1 MTKQLSIITINYNN
15 AEGLKLT
22 MESVAAQTWRD
33 FEHILIDGNSTDNS
47 VTIIKSFDYKNLIWV
62 SEPDSGIYNAM
73 NKGISRASGRY
84 VLFLNSGDYLENEK
98 VLADVLKYLSD
109 DVSVLSGHIIFNE
122 DSGKRLREHPNI
134 MTFSYLVGNAIAHPS
149 TFIKREL
156 FVKYGMYNEEFK
168 VVSDWAFF
176 LKVLGLHNESY
187 LKIPLIISVF
197 DTTGVSSN
205 INILDKVYKER
216 EKVLASYFPRVF
228 NNENDTY
235 IFNKFIATSKRFR
248 YLQIIDNY
256 PFFRKI
262 ATLKLGAMTWLIR
275 LFYKKAE

>member
-1 MTKQLSIITINYNN
+1 MTKKLSIITITYNN
-15 AEGLKLT
+15 AEGLKQT
-22 MESVAAQTWRD
+22 MESVAAQTWGD
-33 FEHILIDGNSTDNS
+33 FEHIVVDGNSTDNS
-47 VTIIKSFDYKNLIWV
+47 VAIIKSFDYKNLIWV
-62 SEPDSGIYNAM
+62 SESDSGIYNAM
-73 NKGISRASGRY
+73 NKGINRASGKY

-98 VLADVLKYLSD
+98 VLTNVLKYLSD
-109 DVSVLSGHIIFNE
+109 NFSVLSGHMIFNE
-122 DSGKRLREHPNI
+122 DSGKRLREHPNK
-134 MTFSYLVGNAIAHPS
+134 MTFSYLVGNAISHPS

-156 FVKYGMYNEEFK
+156 FVKYGFYDEEFK

-176 LKVLGLHNESY
+176 LKVLGIHNESY

-197 DTTGVSSN
+197 DTKGVSSN
-205 INILDKVYKER
+205 IDNLDKVYKER

-235 IFNKFIATSKRFR
+235 IFNKFIETNKRFR

-262 ATLKLGAMTWLIR
+262 ATLKLGAMAWLIK
-275 LFYKKAE
+275 LFYKKAK